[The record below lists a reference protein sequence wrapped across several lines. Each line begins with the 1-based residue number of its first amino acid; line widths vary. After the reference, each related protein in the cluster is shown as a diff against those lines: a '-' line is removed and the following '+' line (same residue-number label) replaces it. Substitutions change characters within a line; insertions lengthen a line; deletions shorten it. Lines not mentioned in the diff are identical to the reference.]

1 MSTLCHRC
9 NEEQGIH
16 HFEQPDGTLLL
27 SCAGCLTDSEAT
39 VVALC
44 KILGVR
50 VP

>member
-27 SCAGCLTDSEAT
+27 SCQYCLTQGEAT